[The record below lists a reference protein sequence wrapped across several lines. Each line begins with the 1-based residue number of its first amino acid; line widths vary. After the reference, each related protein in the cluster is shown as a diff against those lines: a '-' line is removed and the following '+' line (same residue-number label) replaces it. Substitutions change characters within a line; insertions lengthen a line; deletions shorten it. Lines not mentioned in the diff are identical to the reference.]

1 MADSSS
7 PPLLGGLC
15 DIAANYDAAICDV
28 WGVLHNG
35 REAFHP
41 AADAMRR
48 FRKENGPVVLLSNAP
63 RLADGVLGLF
73 DRVGLPRD
81 FYDGIVTSGLAA
93 RDDLLN
99 RTAHGRILPLFY
111 LGPPRDNPLFEG
123 LNIALTSP
131 EEAQVVL

>member
-7 PPLLGGLC
+7 PPILNGLS
-15 DIAANYDAAICDV
+15 DIAGDYDAVICDV

-35 REAFHP
+35 RDSFLP

-48 FRKENGPVVLLSNAP
+48 FRKERGPVVLLSNAP
-63 RLADGVLGLF
+63 RLADGVEGLF

-93 RDDLLN
+93 RDDLL
-99 RTAHGRILPLFY
+99 RRAWPHPASILSRAAARQSSVR
-111 LGPPRDNPLFEG
+111 GSRHRSHATRG
-123 LNIALTSP
+123 S
-131 EEAQVVL
+131 